1 MPLTESQRQ
10 HLAQQLEAAMDRDAA
25 VTVLSVFPPA
35 GEEIATKRDLD
46 QLGATTKRDFDQ
58 VRAEMQHGFDSLE
71 QRLIIRMHQEFIV
84 QTRWMTG
91 VVVGAIVSITAAV
104 LAWG

>member
-1 MPLTESQRQ
+1 
-10 HLAQQLEAAMDRDAA
+10 MDRDAA

>member
-1 MPLTESQRQ
+1 
-10 HLAQQLEAAMDRDAA
+10 MDRDAA
-25 VTVLSVFPPA
+25 ISMLSIFPPA
-35 GEEIATKRDLD
+35 GEEIATKRDLTD
-46 QLGATTKRDFDQ
+46 HAAATRHEIAELRRDLRD
-58 VRAEMQHGFDSLE
+58 VE
-71 QRLIIRMHQEFIV
+71 QRLTVTMHREFIV

>member
-25 VTVLSVFPPA
+25 VTVLSILPPA
-35 GEEIATKRDLD
+35 GEEIATKRDLKD
-46 QLGATTKRDFDQ
+46 ATDGLRHDLGQQLTT
-58 VRAEMQHGFDSLE
+58 MQHSIDSLE
-71 QRLIIRMHQEFIV
+71 QRLVIRMHQEFVV